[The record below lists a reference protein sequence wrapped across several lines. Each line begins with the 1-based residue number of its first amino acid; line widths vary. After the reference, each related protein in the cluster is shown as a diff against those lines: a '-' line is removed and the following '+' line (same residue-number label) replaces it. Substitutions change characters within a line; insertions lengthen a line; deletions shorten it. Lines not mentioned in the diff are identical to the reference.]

1 MELYNEN
8 KFLLLSLR
16 REYPP
21 LSLLQLQ
28 KMIDTDRV
36 DISQPLDL
44 SVICNTG
51 LYTIDPMSKHFGIQ
65 LTDEVSQYTS
75 AYGQSSF
82 LDTE

>member
-1 MELYNEN
+1 
-8 KFLLLSLR
+8 
-16 REYPP
+16 
-21 LSLLQLQ
+21 
-28 KMIDTDRV
+28 MIDTDRV

-51 LYTIDPMSKHFGIQ
+51 LYKIDPMSKHFGIQ

>member
-1 MELYNEN
+1 MYDVFSMELSNN
-8 KFLLLSLR
+8 KQFLLFSLR

-28 KMIDTDRV
+28 KMIDTDRL

-51 LYTIDPMSKHFGIQ
+51 LYKIDPQHKHFGIQ
-65 LTDEVSQYTS
+65 LTEEVR
-75 AYGQSSF
+75 
-82 LDTE
+82 